1 MRMCNNDSTRQET
14 IMSAISSY
22 NGAFDFQPGRT
33 KGTRR
38 GLLSKV
44 RLIAEAMRE
53 GHAAARRYRE
63 LTAGGMPHD
72 KAAAQ
77 LFAELYPTG

>member
-1 MRMCNNDSTRQET
+1 MST
-14 IMSAISSY
+14 ISSY
-22 NGAFDFQPGRT
+22 DDALDFLPGRA
-33 KGTRR
+33 KKKSR
-38 GLLSKV
+38 GLLSTV

-77 LFAELYPTG
+77 LFAEFYPTG